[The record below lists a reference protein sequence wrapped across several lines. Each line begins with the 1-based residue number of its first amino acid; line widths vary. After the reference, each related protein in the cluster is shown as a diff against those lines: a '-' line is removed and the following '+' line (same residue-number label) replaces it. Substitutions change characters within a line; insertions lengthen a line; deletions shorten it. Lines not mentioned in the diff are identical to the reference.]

1 MDLGAGDRILVSW
14 DLHDWLFPV
23 RDASPPAAATA
34 PPSHAIFVF
43 RFELAGRD
51 DVERDP
57 ANAMEKEVLQVKGSL
72 VVYVDSRWGRGD

>member
-1 MDLGAGDRILVSW
+1 MDLGAGDHILVSW

-51 DVERDP
+51 DVKAEGSERRE
-57 ANAMEKEVLQVKGSL
+57 A
-72 VVYVDSRWGRGD
+72 